1 MMQINFHKPAAAKA
15 WVPEHHNYGALEVID
30 QEGSKVT
37 VYVDAGDKEL
47 LQQIITEAAKLLAK
61 MEEPQA

>member
-1 MMQINFHKPAAAKA
+1 MMQINFHKPAAAQA
-15 WVPEHHNYGALEVID
+15 WVPDHHAYGALEIID
-30 QEGSKVT
+30 QDGSKVT
-37 VYVDAGDKEL
+37 VYTDAGDKAL